1 MFPKYI
7 VMNFWS
13 WRIWICMAL
22 YKYIFVYDKKNLIGT
37 QYMIY
42 ERKSKMN
49 AKKMFKKISQNWYGL
64 LNV

>member
-1 MFPKYI
+1 
-7 VMNFWS
+7 
-13 WRIWICMAL
+13 MAL